1 MRTLWPIGYIK
12 RKVHERAT
20 KHKEET
26 PTDRAARVSA
36 VATAW
41 MALFTLV
48 LMLVG
53 VGTYFI
59 LKNQLHEM
67 HEGGTQTDRIIAA
80 ANLIESHQKQMVAD
94 NKDILLDNR
103 NALDKALSENRS
115 ELAKALAQ
123 NRKALEASEAQSKK
137 ALDAGVS
144 ASLAANRAWLAPS
157 HATLITPL
165 ENGVPVKIAI
175 HVVNVGREPA
185 LGIVEHIEPEYVDYI
200 HPTDL
205 PHRDPN
211 TECAGLRPETVN
223 GLVMYPN
230 LATAYNFAY
239 DISDTPE
246 NRRMIAAVLKRQ
258 RTLVIQG
265 CFSSCGT

>member
-67 HEGGTQTDRIIAA
+67 HEGGTQPDRIIAA
-80 ANLIESHQKQMVAD
+80 ANLIESHQKQME
-94 NKDILLDNR
+94 IGR
-103 NALDKALSENRS
+103 
-115 ELAKALAQ
+115 
-123 NRKALEASEAQSKK
+123 ASC
-137 ALDAGVS
+137 
-144 ASLAANRAWLAPS
+144 
-157 HATLITPL
+157 
-165 ENGVPVKIAI
+165 
-175 HVVNVGREPA
+175 RER
-185 LGIVEHIEPEYVDYI
+185 G
-200 HPTDL
+200 
-205 PHRDPN
+205 
-211 TECAGLRPETVN
+211 
-223 GLVMYPN
+223 
-230 LATAYNFAY
+230 
-239 DISDTPE
+239 
-246 NRRMIAAVLKRQ
+246 
-258 RTLVIQG
+258 
-265 CFSSCGT
+265 